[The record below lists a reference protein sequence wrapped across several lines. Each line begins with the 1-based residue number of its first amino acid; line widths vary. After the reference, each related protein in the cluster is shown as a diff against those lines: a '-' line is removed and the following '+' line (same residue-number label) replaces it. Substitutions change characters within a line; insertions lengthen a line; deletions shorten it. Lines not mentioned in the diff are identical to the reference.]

1 MSVRRNMDGIVLL
14 NKEKGPTSFDTID
27 RLKHKFKLAK
37 VGHGGTL
44 DPMGQGLLIVL
55 IGKGTKISDYLPDDK
70 EYEIEAMFGKR
81 TDTEDLEGTVV
92 EEKPVPENL
101 EAKIIEAIPSFL
113 GEIMQVPPA
122 YSAIKKDGKKLY
134 ELARAG
140 KEVNPEPRKVFIK
153 SIDLLSVGSG
163 VAKLKVICATG
174 TYMRSLVRDIG
185 QKTGSCAVLSALNRT
200 RIGTF
205 SVQDAYRVDALESLE
220 GKVIPIINALYDLP
234 AVILNSGMYEKVK
247 NGMQVN
253 HSLKM
258 ISGICKLVYGNDVV
272 AIGQIF
278 GGVVKVKR
286 GI

>member
-1 MSVRRNMDGIVLL
+1 MDGIVLL
-14 NKEKGPTSFDTID
+14 DKEKGPTSFDIINS
-27 RLKHKFKLAK
+27 LKHKFNISKI
-37 VGHGGTL
+37 GHGGTL
-44 DPMGQGLLIVL
+44 DPSGEGLLIAL
-55 IGKGTKISDYLPDDK
+55 LGKATKISDYLPDDK
-70 EYEIEAMFGKR
+70 EYAIEAMFGKR
-81 TDTEDLEGTVV
+81 TDTEDLEGEVV

-101 EAKIIEAIPSFL
+101 EAKIKEIIPSFL
-113 GEIMQVPPA
+113 GETMQVPPA

-140 KEVNPEPRKVFIK
+140 KEVNPEPRKILIK
-153 SIDLLSVGSG
+153 SIDLLSVDSNI
-163 VAKLKVICATG
+163 AKLKVVCATG

-185 QKTGSCAVLSALNRT
+185 EKTGSCAVLSALRRT

-205 SVQDAYRVDALESLE
+205 KVEDAYKAGSLESLE
-220 GKVIPIINALYDLP
+220 GKVIPIINALYDMP
-234 AVILNSGMYEKVK
+234 VVILNSGMYEKVK

-258 ISGICKLVYGNDVV
+258 LSGMCKMVYGNDVV
-272 AIGQIF
+272 AIGEIF

>member
-1 MSVRRNMDGIVLL
+1 MDGIVLL
-14 NKEKGPTSFDTID
+14 NKEKGPTSFDIID

-37 VGHGGTL
+37 IGHGGTL
-44 DPMGQGLLIVL
+44 DPAGEGLLIAL

-70 EYEIEAMFGKR
+70 EYEIEIFFGKA
-81 TDTEDLEGTVV
+81 TNTEDLEGEVI
-92 EEKPVPENL
+92 EEKPVPEGL
-101 EAKIIEAIPSFL
+101 ETKIKEAIPSFL
-113 GEIMQVPPA
+113 GETMQIPPA
-122 YSAIKKDGKKLY
+122 FSAIKKDGKKLY

-140 KEVNPEPRKVFIK
+140 KEVNPDPRKITIH
-153 SIDLLSVGSG
+153 SIDLLSVESNI
-163 VAKLKVICATG
+163 AKLKVVCATG
-174 TYMRSLVRDIG
+174 TYMRSLARDLG
-185 QKTGSCAVLSALNRT
+185 VKVGSCAVLSALKRT

-205 SVQDAYRVDALESLE
+205 ILKDAATVDSIETLENRV
-220 GKVIPIINALYDLP
+220 VPIINALYDMP
-234 AVILNSGMYEKVK
+234 VVILNSGMYEKVK

-258 ISGICKLVYGNDVV
+258 LSGMCKMVYGNDVV